1 MSADNHVTLLAFAAA
16 APLLLGAGC
25 GAIDR
30 YHLPT
35 GPTAANPQHAAA
47 ASIAGTDRQIDGRT
61 PHRYTD
67 LLHTYYA
74 SSVDKH
80 SKPLARLASMAKF
93 WP

>member
-1 MSADNHVTLLAFAAA
+1 MSADNRVTLLAFAAA
-16 APLLLGAGC
+16 APLLLGAGR

-47 ASIAGTDRQIDGRT
+47 ASIDGTDRQTDGHLT
-61 PHRYTD
+61 VTQT

>member
-16 APLLLGAGC
+16 APLLLGAGR

-47 ASIAGTDRQIDGRT
+47 ASIAGTDRQID
-61 PHRYTD
+61 
-67 LLHTYYA
+67 
-74 SSVDKH
+74 
-80 SKPLARLASMAKF
+80 
-93 WP
+93 